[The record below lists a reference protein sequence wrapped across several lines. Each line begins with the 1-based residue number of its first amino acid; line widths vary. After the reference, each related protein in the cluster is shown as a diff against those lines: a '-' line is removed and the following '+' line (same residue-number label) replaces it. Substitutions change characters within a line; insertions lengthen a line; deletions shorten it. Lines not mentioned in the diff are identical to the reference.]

1 MMTDHVE
8 ISPRPPGASVA
19 PLVAGRFTLT
29 SRIGSG
35 RFGKI
40 YEGIDSA
47 RPGRSGQPDRLAIQ
61 IIDEG
66 ILDDPKLRT
75 RFSEGFARI
84 RSWSH
89 PNIVR
94 QFSLTRWGDSAC
106 LTMELLE
113 GASMRRILDDPD
125 PESLE
130 FVECLAVV
138 GQVGRALAHAHQRG
152 VIHGAVDARNVFVTH
167 DYEVKLLDFAPI
179 PVSPSAALQR
189 IDTGIGVREMTVR
202 DDVNGLACLAYE
214 LLSGRHPF
222 GGSLP
227 DEARRAGIKA
237 QPVETIP
244 AVQWEALR
252 RALDLTGETS
262 LPTVSRFLEEFG
274 VTGNERLP
282 VTSQS
287 AGANTH
293 APRVKHARSRK
304 MPGARVDPPRSE
316 RPGVGQVAA
325 LADEDPVG
333 RTLSPVDVPA
343 MQAATR
349 SHSQRPRGRL
359 ALATLLLI
367 GLIALPNATVGPLPA
382 TFAAIIEELRLLA
395 GGDPLPVTPVEPV
408 VSAVETATGE
418 LDDGGTAGTEARDDN
433 RESAAVMLA
442 ESTPRAEIQRAN
454 EPAAIG
460 ASEVVLPAAQ
470 ESARP
475 ALDIARGA
483 VPDIVSEA
491 AAGLHSDAA
500 PDLIPETAVAGNA
513 RPTDAAAAGPA
524 GIDVA
529 TVTFAST
536 LTTVSE
542 SGTAARVIVVRE
554 GPAIDPIRFSWWA
567 HDDTARRNDDYG
579 DLGQRIDV
587 MASGETSTTLLIP
600 IVADNRPEARE
611 RFFVSLSVDP
621 ADGSA
626 GRTLPSRAEVHQAE
640 VHIVDDDS

>member
-1 MMTDHVE
+1 MMTDHVD

-40 YEGIDSA
+40 YEGIDAA

-61 IIDEG
+61 IVDEG

-125 PESLE
+125 PEPLE

-152 VIHGAVDARNVFVTH
+152 VIHGGVDTRNVFVTH
-167 DYEVKLLDFAPI
+167 DFEVKLLDFAPI

-227 DEARRAGIKA
+227 DEARRAGMKA

-287 AGANTH
+287 PGANIH
-293 APRVKHARSRK
+293 APRVKHARSGK

-316 RPGVGQVAA
+316 RPGVRQVAA
-325 LADEDPVG
+325 LAVEDPVG
-333 RTLSPVDVPA
+333 RTLSPVDAPA

-349 SHSQRPRGRL
+349 SQRPGGRL

-367 GLIALPNATVGPLPA
+367 GLIALPNANVGPLPA
-382 TFAAIIEELRLLA
+382 TLAAVIEELRLLA
-395 GGDPLPVTPVEPV
+395 GGDPLPVDPVEPV
-408 VSAVETATGE
+408 ASGLETATGE
-418 LDDGGTAGTEARDDN
+418 LDRSGTAGSEARDDSS
-433 RESAAVMLA
+433 ESAGVILA
-442 ESTPRAEIQRAN
+442 ESTPRAEIQRAS
-454 EPAAIG
+454 EPAATG
-460 ASEVVLPAAQ
+460 TPEVVRAAQ
-470 ESARP
+470 ESERP
-475 ALDIARGA
+475 PLDIAPDTVPGA
-483 VPDIVSEA
+483 APDLTPGAVSEA
-491 AAGLHSDAA
+491 A
-500 PDLIPETAVAGNA
+500 P
-513 RPTDAAAAGPA
+513 
-524 GIDVA
+524 DVA

-611 RFFVSLSVDP
+611 RFFVSLSVDR

-626 GRTLPSRAEVHQAE
+626 GRTLPGRAEVHQAE